1 MESVISIVTSL
12 IGCITLFVKTFFGK
26 SQKREKEYYEKILRP
41 YVLEL
46 SKNKK
51 LSTLSIVKGLADRNN
66 DDIPK
71 YIFYLLDNEQEE
83 KLNKVIIYDYW
94 LLYPNDENTVYKVGD
109 GLIKLLYYVLYF
121 IAIYLLVYGILYLM
135 YGAWALLLF
144 LKDLMKSLMV
154 EGGTAEGIRDVLKPF
169 FISVFCLA
177 FGVGIIKMNTYM
189 NEDRYEIK
197 SKKIIAMI
205 ERRVKKYNKASYKF
219 MI

>member
-83 KLNKVIIYDYW
+83 KLNKVLIYDYW
-94 LLYPNDENTVYKVGD
+94 SLYPNDDNTVYKVVD
-109 GLIKLLYYVLYF
+109 GFMKLVY
-121 IAIYLLVYGILYLM
+121 YLLFFMALYSIVYGILYVLN
-135 YGAWALLLF
+135 GFSGVLLF
-144 LKDLMKSLMV
+144 LIELLRNGRI
-154 EGGTAEGIRDVLKPF
+154 EGGIAKGILDILKLF
-169 FISVFCLA
+169 FIGVCCLGV
-177 FGVGIIKMNTYM
+177 GVGIFIENTSM
-189 NEDRYEIK
+189 NEDRYDIK
-197 SKKIIAMI
+197 TKKITSMI
-205 ERRVKKYNKASYKF
+205 KRKVKRYNKSSNKF
-219 MI
+219 MV